1 MWPYAIKR
9 VLGAIPTLFIIVT
22 LTFFM
27 MRLAPGGPFDSQ
39 RHLPPEIEHNVEAA
53 YNLDKPVWQQYL
65 LYLDHLAHGDL
76 GPSLKIK
83 DFTVGELIEAGL
95 PVSAT
100 LGISATVLALLFG
113 IGLGV
118 TAALKQNQ
126 LIDHSIM

>member
-1 MWPYAIKR
+1 MISYKMR
-9 VLGAIPTLFIIVT
+9 QMMGAVPTLLVIIT

-39 RHLPPEIEHNVEAA
+39 RRLPPEIEHNVETA

-76 GPSLKIK
+76 GPSLIK

-100 LGISATVLALLFG
+100 LGI
-113 IGLGV
+113 
-118 TAALKQNQ
+118 
-126 LIDHSIM
+126 